1 MDAAFSLTISMAII
15 LFAGFTQ
22 GLTSF
27 GFALIAMPFLSK
39 IIPLNQ
45 AVPIVVFLNLC
56 TNFLVIANCY
66 RFIKI
71 RKIWIMIIASLVAAP
86 FGAWLLMYVNAD
98 ILKLVTGTIIIAF
111 ALVLLFGKSFPI
123 QDERL
128 AFIPVGILSGLL
140 NGSISM
146 SGPPIALFLSN
157 QNTDKDTFRANITF
171 YAIALNIVTLI
182 SFFLNHLITRE
193 VATYGAYLVPAMLAG
208 VFLGIFAT
216 RKLDDRVFKK
226 VALLL
231 IILSGIWTV
240 FNALT

>member
-1 MDAAFSLTISMAII
+1 MDAALSLTISMAII

-45 AVPIVVFLNLC
+45 AVPIVVFLSLC